1 MKYLYYVVY
10 YYQAAM
16 SNGTGSLMH
25 MSNEKIKSLDKINRL
40 AKSIA
45 NDMEKEC
52 ELKIKSVVITNF
64 ILMDE
69 VSE

>member
-10 YYQAAM
+10 FYEAVT
-16 SNGTGSLMH
+16 SSGTGSFMH
-25 MSNEKIKSLDKINRL
+25 ESNEKIKSLDKINRL

-45 NDMEKEC
+45 NYIEESSMLE
-52 ELKIKSVVITNF
+52 IKSVVITNF

>member
-10 YYQAAM
+10 YYQAAT
-16 SNGTGSLMH
+16 SNGTGSMMH
-25 MSNEKIKSLDKINRL
+25 VSNEKIKSLDKIKEL
-40 AKSIA
+40 SESIKDILS
-45 NDMEKEC
+45 NE
-52 ELKIKSVVITNF
+52 IGQTIISVIITNF